1 VLSCVWRCGSV
12 WLGVV
17 MPALMTTADL
27 CEKLG

>member
-1 VLSCVWRCGSV
+1 
-12 WLGVV
+12 